1 MTTKDTI
8 ILVVTG
14 VVAAGAG
21 FATGYFV
28 GRNYMKKQTDS
39 IINAMNDE
47 INDYVR
53 QINTMQIGNNINGN
67 DPSSYNNASAD
78 GTNTTYVMTPAQE
91 EAVRRAKALS
101 KKNDE
106 LKAEYMNRIKSNGY
120 KTFGISEE
128 ERAKIK
134 AELNGMTD
142 EEKLDFVTRDEDDEE
157 RIAEN
162 EARNLESDEDF
173 EERMAETEDVVAAE
187 ALESGLPPYIIDEQ
201 EYMSSQFD
209 AFTKQQF
216 TYFSD
221 GTLIDDGDDIVPN
234 ADDVVGLDNL
244 IELEDNSTDR
254 IFVRNEGYAADYEI
268 IYKEMSYNEYMGAN

>member
-1 MTTKDTI
+1 MNKTI
-8 ILVVTG
+8 ILVATG

-28 GRNYMKKQTDS
+28 GRNYMKKQTDG
-39 IINAMNDE
+39 IITAMNDE

-53 QINTMQIGNNINGN
+53 QINTMQIGKSISN
-67 DPSSYNNASAD
+67 DPSSD
-78 GTNTTYVMTPAQE
+78 GTNTNYVMTPEQE

-106 LKAEYMNRIKSNGY
+106 LKEQYMNTIKANGY
-120 KTFGISEE
+120 KTFSISDE

-134 AELNGMTD
+134 AELAGMTE

-162 EARNLESDEDF
+162 EARNLESDEDY
-173 EERMAETEDVVAAE
+173 EERMADTEDVVAAD
-187 ALESGLPPYIIDEQ
+187 AINSGLPPYIIDEQ

-234 ADDVVGLDNL
+234 PDDIVGLDNL
-244 IELEDNSTDR
+244 IELEDNNTDR

-268 IYKEMSYNEYMGAN
+268 IYKEMSYNEYMGAQ

>member
-1 MTTKDTI
+1 MNKTI
-8 ILVVTG
+8 ILVATG
-14 VVAAGAG
+14 IVAAGAG

-39 IINAMNDE
+39 IITAMNDE

-53 QINTMQIGNNINGN
+53 QINTMQIGSNINGN
-67 DPSSYNNASAD
+67 DPSSY
-78 GTNTTYVMTPAQE
+78 TMTPAQE

-106 LKAEYMNRIKSNGY
+106 LKAEYMNRVKNNGY

-134 AELNGMTD
+134 AELEGMTD

-162 EARNLESDEDF
+162 EARNLESDEDY

-187 ALESGLPPYIIDEQ
+187 ALASGLPPYIIDEQ

-221 GTLIDDGDDIVPN
+221 GILIDDGDDIVPN
-234 ADDVVGLDNL
+234 PDDIVGLDNL
-244 IELEDNSTDR
+244 IELEDNNTDR

-268 IYKEMSYNEYMGAN
+268 IYKEMSYNEFMGAQ